1 MSKGRWA
8 APADAELVKSMFGA
22 VGKIHEV
29 EEKLLD
35 AVTGLRYAERSDCA
49 LSMQCSVR
57 VWAAGGTECHRAM
70 QPSQPGG

>member
-8 APADAELVKSMFGA
+8 AEDDAALVKSMFGA

-35 AVTGLRYAERSDCA
+35 AVTGLRY
-49 LSMQCSVR
+49 VI
-57 VWAAGGTECHRAM
+57 GAM
-70 QPSQPGG
+70 FGAQLNADQAVELYT